1 MPKQPENS
9 DKLIEIFILPQ
20 LNKVMEANMP
30 ESEERKKLNYWFYDE
45 DLAKFSSF
53 KEIWKNCIYYTS
65 YYPEDF
71 MKNYIEKEN
80 RETLEKIGVDVDL
93 TNYFFE
99 ANPRTRPEIG
109 FGSMYHMIQLKLTPE
124 LSKKLGVKEES
135 YYKIY

>member
-20 LNKVMEANMP
+20 LNAVMEADMP
-30 ESEERKKLNYWFYDE
+30 ESEERKKLNRWFFDE

-53 KEIWKNCIYYTS
+53 KRIWKNCIYYTS
-65 YYPEDF
+65 YYSEDF

-80 RETLEKIGVDVDL
+80 RETLEKIGVNVDL
-93 TNYFFE
+93 TKYFFE
-99 ANPRTRPEIG
+99 TSPGTRPEAE
-109 FGSMYHMIQLKLTPE
+109 FGLMYHMIQLKLNPE
-124 LSKKLGVKEES
+124 LSKKLGIKEES

>member
-1 MPKQPENS
+1 
-9 DKLIEIFILPQ
+9 
-20 LNKVMEANMP
+20 MP
-30 ESEERKKLNYWFYDE
+30 ESKERKKLNYWFYDE

-71 MKNYIEKEN
+71 IKNYIEKEN

-99 ANPRTRPEIG
+99 ANPRTRPEVG